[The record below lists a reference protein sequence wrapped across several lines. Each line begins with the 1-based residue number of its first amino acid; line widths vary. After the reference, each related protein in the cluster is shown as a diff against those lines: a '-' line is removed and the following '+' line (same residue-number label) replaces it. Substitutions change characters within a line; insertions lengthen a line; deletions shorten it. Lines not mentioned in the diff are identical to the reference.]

1 MNLEQ
6 ITETLRANRALL
18 EKFSVRSLAVFGSVV
33 RGEAGPQSDV
43 DILIEFEPDA
53 EIGLFEFVGLK
64 NLLSDLLGVSVDLAT
79 PDALHPALKDAILRE
94 ALNVA

>member
-1 MNLEQ
+1 MNLKQ
-6 ITETLRANRALL
+6 ITDTLHENRSLL

-33 RGEAGPQSDV
+33 RGEAGRESDV

-94 ALNVA
+94 ARNVA

>member
-1 MNLEQ
+1 MNLKQ
-6 ITETLRANRALL
+6 ITDTLHANRALL

-33 RGEAGPQSDV
+33 RGEAGRESDV

-64 NLLSDLLGVSVDLAT
+64 NFLSDLLGVSVDLAT

-94 ALNVA
+94 ARNVA